1 MGDQDGASHSYKI
14 VVLIKQVPDMN
25 TVRLDR
31 ASGKPILSGQLAISS
46 YDDYAIEEA
55 LRIKEAHGG
64 EVTAISAGPASVK
77 DAVSRG
83 LAMGAD
89 RGIVVQLD
97 NINELDSL
105 QVAEILAEQV
115 REIGPEIVLAGQVSD
130 DNATG
135 QVGPQVAELLGM
147 PSLGSIASVE
157 PNGNTLTILRDT
169 EDGRQTIQVQTPV
182 MLMAQAGLNEPR
194 YPSLKGIMAAKKKP
208 LAIVVPPAVA
218 TERRVSWSQPFVPK
232 KESSGVLVQDQPPA
246 EAARLLVAW
255 MREMKLV

>member
-1 MGDQDGASHSYKI
+1 MPYSI
-14 VVLIKQVPDMN
+14 VVLIKQAPDMN

-55 LRIKEAHGG
+55 LRIKETHGG
-64 EVTAISAGPASVK
+64 EVTVISAGPVSVK
-77 DAVSRG
+77 DAVSRA

-89 RGIVVQLD
+89 RGIVLQI
-97 NINELDSL
+97 NNPNELDSL
-105 QVAEILAEQV
+105 QLAEILAEKV
-115 REIGPEIVLAGQVSD
+115 RGIAPDIVLAGQVSD

-147 PSLGSIASVE
+147 PSLGSIAGVE
-157 PNGNTLTILRDT
+157 LDGNTLTILRDT
-169 EDGRQTIQVQTPV
+169 EDGRQTIRVQTPV

-208 LAIVVPPAVA
+208 LDSVVAPDPAGANRVA
-218 TERRVSWSQPFVPK
+218 WSEPFVPK
-232 KESSGVLVQDQPPA
+232 KEASGVVVQDQPPP
-246 EAARLLVAW
+246 EAARRLVAW

>member
-1 MGDQDGASHSYKI
+1 MGNQDGASNYYKI

-77 DAVSRG
+77 DAVSRA

-89 RGIVVQLD
+89 RGVVVQLD
-97 NINELDSL
+97 NAGALDSL
-105 QVAEILAEQV
+105 QVAEILAEQI
-115 REIGPEIVLAGQVSD
+115 RGLSPDIVLAGQVSD

-157 PNGNTLTILRDT
+157 LNGNTLTILRDT

-208 LAIVVPPAVA
+208 VDTEVAPVPAGD
-218 TERRVSWSQPFVPK
+218 RRVSWSEPFVPK
-232 KESSGVLVQDQPPA
+232 KESSGVLVQDQPAA
-246 EAARLLVAW
+246 EAARQLVTW